1 MPVLVR
7 NGRAVYLNLSPV
19 YHCVDR
25 YQPETAHWPGVVLS
39 LMADAG
45 ITPKTRVI
53 NVATGK
59 AEPIAECLSWRLRDG
74 RTALCVIKN
83 RFRSASIS
91 GAGASLGDVS
101 DTPIKVRVQ
110 LSQPVTDLRNE
121 RTGRAFGNAKT
132 VEEHWVTSEALVL
145 TYK

>member
-1 MPVLVR
+1 
-7 NGRAVYLNLSPV
+7 
-19 YHCVDR
+19 
-25 YQPETAHWPGVVLS
+25 VV
-39 LMADAG
+39 
-45 ITPKTRVI
+45 
-53 NVATGK
+53 
-59 AEPIAECLSWRLRDG
+59 
-74 RTALCVIKN
+74 KN

-121 RTGRAFGNAKT
+121 RTGRAFGNVKA